1 MKPALDPGSPAQ
13 ASLSILQLPLSRSP
27 AVLPDCAARRF
38 AGLSSCPAWLPQ
50 NFQPEDRKSLGAKT
64 ARCSAALL
72 GEPPIASRFA
82 HRNSEEL
89 QEPRRAT
96 GRFHFRR
103 LIPTD
108 PKKNRSLSNC
118 LPAEIGPL
126 VTCRLFLPLRTFQ
139 GGRNRRPDHM
149 STMHA
154 APESRKQN
162 FW

>member
-13 ASLSILQLPLSRSP
+13 ASLPILQLPLSRSP

-38 AGLSSCPAWLPQ
+38 AGLSSCPAWLPR
-50 NFQPEDRKSLGAKT
+50 NFQSEDRKSLGTKT

-96 GRFHFRR
+96 ERFLFRR

-108 PKKNRSLSNC
+108 PKKNRSLSN
-118 LPAEIGPL
+118 
-126 VTCRLFLPLRTFQ
+126 
-139 GGRNRRPDHM
+139 
-149 STMHA
+149 
-154 APESRKQN
+154 
-162 FW
+162 